1 MSSKKLGLRAQY
13 FVVVLLF
20 FWSCRVS
27 PVQQG
32 LEETPELSRLHRLAN
47 DQLDA
52 GSIRAAEETDE
63 AGYRVALR
71 SAKPGLAAR
80 FLTNCGAL
88 AMAQARYRS
97 AHQMLLRSRQL
108 SEKASDLPGEAL
120 ALANL
125 TTLYIQTGDF
135 DAAKLAAEQG
145 IECARIQ
152 EPYPG
157 MRAQLLI
164 NLGTTLAKLNQT
176 GKAEESFARAIDAAA
191 QSGPLSIEGN
201 AWDALGFARLKQ
213 GDLEGAEPALV
224 NAYRLRLFGDKAT
237 LAGSLAHLSE
247 LQERKGNF
255 EAARTFIDNSL
266 AGGGGSISAW
276 YLRFQQARIMAKQG
290 DSQKA
295 IEGYRGA
302 VRMAS
307 AWREDMA
314 PTDAVRSGAFNWL
327 GELYEQYVDEL
338 IEGPGFNLPGS
349 RSAIEAF
356 VAVEEQR
363 SSALRRTL
371 LDSSSAR
378 QNMPDEYWQTL
389 SQLRSSETMIAS
401 RTTPEREEA
410 ALALRKK
417 LDQLEDRQLTET
429 SPRKTPGILNFS
441 TNVSQLD
448 TNTSPV
454 REKFYPENTLR
465 NIQRRLGTGELL
477 LSFHFGPRASCVWAC
492 TRNSFE
498 VHVLPSREQ
507 VQKDARAFGDAVA
520 SASPDVP
527 RLGRGLFDE
536 LFGLITSRLRAY
548 EEWTLTV
555 EPTIARIPLVA
566 LRERP
571 RGMREAY
578 LIERHSVHFVPTAMM
593 RNAASRQ
600 RLSGGFLGFGDG
612 VYNRADP
619 RWSGEEKP
627 SGVLLRAETS
637 RELPRLVGTRR
648 ELDACA
654 RSWGGETRVFTGF
667 SLTRET
673 LLKEVERH
681 PAVIHLAAHVLEA
694 GRPEEALIDL
704 GLKKDGTPEVLT
716 RYDVAN
722 LRLTDGVVVMS
733 GCGSAAAPAPEGTGL
748 LGLARAWLISGA
760 TSVVGSRWSTADDTG
775 ALFKRFYVELRV
787 EDSGGEA
794 PVAKALRRAELE
806 MLRSGTWRARPQ
818 YWASFYEIGKE

>member
-1 MSSKKLGLRAQY
+1 
-13 FVVVLLF
+13 
-20 FWSCRVS
+20 
-27 PVQQG
+27 
-32 LEETPELSRLHRLAN
+32 
-47 DQLDA
+47 
-52 GSIRAAEETDE
+52 
-63 AGYRVALR
+63 
-71 SAKPGLAAR
+71 LAAR

-108 SEKASDLPGEAL
+108 SENAGDLPGEGL

-145 IECARIQ
+145 IERARIH

-164 NLGTTLAKLNQT
+164 NLGTALAKLNET
-176 GKAEESFARAIDAAA
+176 GKAEEYFARAIDAAA
-191 QSGPLSIEGN
+191 QSGPLSIEGS
-201 AWDALGFARLKQ
+201 AWDALGFARLKR
-213 GDLEGAEPALV
+213 GDLDEAEPALV
-224 NAYRLRLFGDKAT
+224 NGYRLRLLGLKA
-237 LAGSLAHLSE
+237 APPESLAHLSE
-247 LQERKGNF
+247 LRERQGNL
-255 EAARTFIDNSL
+255 EAARTFIDRSI
-266 AGGGGSISAW
+266 AGGGGGVSAW
-276 YLRFQQARIMAKQG
+276 YLRFQQARIMAKHG
-290 DSQKA
+290 ESQKA
-295 IEGYRGA
+295 IEGYRWA

-314 PTDAVRSGAFNWL
+314 PTDAIRSGAFNWL

-338 IEGPGFNLPGS
+338 VEGPGFDSPGS
-349 RSAIEAF
+349 RNAIEAF

-371 LDSSSAR
+371 LDSSPAR
-378 QNMPDEYWQTL
+378 RNMPDEYWQTL
-389 SQLRSSETMIAS
+389 SQLRYSETMIAS

-417 LDQLEDRQLTET
+417 LDQLEDRQLTEAS
-429 SPRKTPGILNFS
+429 SPKTPANLNFS
-441 TNVSQLD
+441 TSVSQLD

-454 REKFYPENTLR
+454 RENFYPGNTLR
-465 NIQRRLGTGELL
+465 DIQHRLGTRELL

-492 TRNSFE
+492 TRKSFE
-498 VHVLPSREQ
+498 AHVLPSREQ
-507 VQKDARAFGDAVA
+507 VQKDARAFGGAVA
-520 SASPDVP
+520 SGSPDVP
-527 RLGRGLFDE
+527 GLGLGLFDE
-536 LFGLITSRLRAY
+536 LFGLVSSRLRAY

-555 EPTIARIPLVA
+555 EPTISRIPIVA

-593 RNAASRQ
+593 RNAAPRQ
-600 RLSGGFLGFGDG
+600 RMSGGFLGFGDG

-619 RWSGEEKP
+619 RWSGEDKP
-627 SGVLLRAETS
+627 SGGLLRAETS
-637 RELPRLVGTRR
+637 PELPRLVGTRR
-648 ELDACA
+648 ELEACA
-654 RSWGGETRVFTGF
+654 RSWGGETRLFTGF
-667 SLTRET
+667 SVTRGT
-673 LLKEVERH
+673 LLEEVARH

-704 GLKKDGTPEVLT
+704 GLKRDGTAEVLT

-722 LRLTDGVVVMS
+722 LRLTGGVVVMS

-787 EDSGGEA
+787 GDSGGDA
-794 PVAKALRRAELE
+794 PVAKALRYAELE
-806 MLRSGTWRARPQ
+806 MLRSGNWRASPQ